1 MRRVIVLFLLASSF
15 AGAQARPQRKAPT
28 KRSAPQPTL
37 EQRVV
42 STVQK
47 LSAKSLDPELPEQPF
62 AEWFQSVVGATT
74 KVAWESNDCGEQSG
88 DPKTTP
94 TDFPVCGQASAKLS
108 GGRTVTVMVAV
119 GSYKKGITGDP
130 AVFFIGLDFQN
141 TFEPVEKLH
150 DLPEALKK
158 ESHE

>member
-1 MRRVIVLFLLASSF
+1 MTALVIAFALVFLP
-15 AGAQARPQRKAPT
+15 QARPQHKSSAKKA
-28 KRSAPQPTL
+28 AAQPTL

-42 STVQK
+42 ATVKK
-47 LSAKSLDPELPEQPF
+47 LSAKTLDPELPDQPF

-74 KVAWESNDCGEQSG
+74 KVAWESNDCGEQTG

-94 TDFPVCGQASAKLS
+94 ADFPICGQASAKLP
-108 GGRTVTVMVAV
+108 GDRAVTVMVAV

-130 AVFFIGLDFQN
+130 AVFFVGLDVQN
-141 TFEPVEKLH
+141 TFEPVGKLH
-150 DLPEALKK
+150 ELPEALKK

>member
-1 MRRVIVLFLLASSF
+1 MLTFLAFVLLTFQSAHPRKTKP
-15 AGAQARPQRKAPT
+15 AAQ
-28 KRSAPQPTL
+28 TL

-47 LSAKSLDPELPEQPF
+47 TSAKSLDPDLPDQPF
-62 AEWFQSVVGATT
+62 AAWFQSVVGATT
-74 KVAWESNDCGEQSG
+74 KVAWESNDCGEQTG

-94 TDFPVCGQASAKLS
+94 ADFPVCGQASAKLS

-130 AVFFIGLDFQN
+130 GVFFIGLEVQN
-141 TFEPVEKLH
+141 TFEPVAKLH
-150 DLPEALKK
+150 DLPEALKRD
-158 ESHE
+158 SHE